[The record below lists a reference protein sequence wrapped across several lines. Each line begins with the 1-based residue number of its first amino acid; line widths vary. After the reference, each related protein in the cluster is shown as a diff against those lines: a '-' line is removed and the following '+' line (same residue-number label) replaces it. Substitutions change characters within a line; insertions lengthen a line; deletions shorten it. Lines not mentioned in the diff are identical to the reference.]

1 MQYNI
6 IFTVTIPNFYLYDLW
21 HISHILVKNVKRD
34 LLRFKLGLSN
44 KSSKIIIDSL
54 SLSHTSGPEWSEW
67 KFMWSCYFL
76 GNFFYFNN
84 TILKHNVFKV
94 MLSSH
99 CCLRL
104 HIFWNQIS
112 TVSFV
117 YSVCLFCKENKKIGK
132 EKFCFFFLSSISSKT
147 K

>member
-54 SLSHTSGPEWSEW
+54 SLSYKWTRVKWVEI
-67 KFMWSCYFL
+67 YV
-76 GNFFYFNN
+76 
-84 TILKHNVFKV
+84 IL
-94 MLSSH
+94 
-99 CCLRL
+99 
-104 HIFWNQIS
+104 
-112 TVSFV
+112 
-117 YSVCLFCKENKKIGK
+117 LF
-132 EKFCFFFLSSISSKT
+132 SW
-147 K
+147 